1 MNEHRGLE
9 REALLK
15 RLAEPQA
22 GVAQDQRELW
32 DLQKR
37 MESRL
42 PLEEQFRRHLE
53 RLIKAP
59 DELLRKVLAKDG
71 T

>member
-1 MNEHRGLE
+1 MDEQRRLE
-9 REALLK
+9 REALVK
-15 RLAEPQA
+15 RLAELQA
-22 GVAQDQRELW
+22 GLAQDQRELW

-42 PLEEQFRRHLE
+42 PLDGQFRRHLE